1 MEAELC
7 GRLVDKRTIVLDRSL
22 KTGERVIVVRLKD
35 DRIVKTKIDVPEE
48 IVLEIAEKD
57 IEELS

>member
-22 KTGERVIVVRLKD
+22 TDEDRVIVVRLKED
-35 DRIVKTKIDVPEE
+35 KIVKTKIDVPEE
-48 IVLEIAEKD
+48 IVLDIAEKD